1 MQMTVSDRLKEF
13 IDRLGYDFNQFEIA
27 HFIQHIERLQRR
39 EILVIPLP
47 FEPGLSAVWIRAET
61 ADYIFYNVRTHPIHQ
76 THNILHELAHILL
89 DHTCWTIDQA
99 LPPELLVLVSTS
111 PLQGRLRNADRHL
124 RLDQEEQEAEA
135 FVFLIQKRL
144 VTANRISQLMG
155 QSSSIGALRQWV
167 DSMAFDE

>member
-1 MQMTVSDRLKEF
+1 MAVSDRLKEL
-13 IDRLGYDFNQFEIA
+13 IDRLAYDFNQFELA
-27 HFIQHIERLQRR
+27 HFIRHIERLQRR

-76 THNILHELAHILL
+76 SHNILHELAHILL
-89 DHTCWTIDQA
+89 DHTRWPIDQA
-99 LPPELLVLVSTS
+99 LPPELLALVGTS
-111 PLQGRLRNADRHL
+111 QLEGRLRKADPYL
-124 RLDQEEQEAEA
+124 RADQEEQEAEA

-144 VTANRISQLMG
+144 VTANRMTQLMG
-155 QSSSIGALRQWV
+155 QSSSIDALRRWV